1 MALARFIR
9 SCEAISA
16 RLLTL
21 DPEIVAPLCTD
32 WTRRVT
38 GEALGLVRPSSEL
51 ELAAVVEA
59 AVDAG
64 VHLHL
69 QGGNTSLVAGAT
81 PWGDSVLLS
90 TARLRAVGEPDLTSL
105 CITAEA
111 GATAAEVNSAL
122 APHRLKLGVDLASRE
137 SATIGEMVA
146 T

>member
-9 SCEAISA
+9 SCEAVSA